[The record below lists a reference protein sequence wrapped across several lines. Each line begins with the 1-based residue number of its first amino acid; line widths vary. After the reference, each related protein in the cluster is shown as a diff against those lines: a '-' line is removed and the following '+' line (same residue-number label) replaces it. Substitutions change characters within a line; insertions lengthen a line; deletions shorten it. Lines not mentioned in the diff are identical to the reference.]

1 MDPIVLNLV
10 GLVAMFALLAM
21 GMPIGFAMGAVG
33 TAGAALLIGAG
44 PSLSLLG
51 LTVYETVITNELS
64 VVPLFVLMGFFA
76 TGSGLSEDLY
86 RSCNTWLGHRRGGL
100 ALATIGGCGAFAAI
114 CGSSLATAATMS
126 QVALPEMR
134 RYRYD
139 ERLAT
144 GAIAAGGTIGILI
157 PPSVILVLYGLL
169 TESDIGQLF
178 AAGIVP
184 GILTVVVFMAT
195 VSVIAHR
202 NPEMGPPG
210 ERTSARQ
217 KLAAVKDVWATILLF
232 VLVIG
237 GIYTGAF
244 TPTEAAGIGAMG
256 AFDLA
261 VNTWTRDAPPRR
273 RRLLRAANLLLV
285 ASLLVLLVAVAAGKL
300 AGTDGVDWP
309 GRAGHLAYAG
319 ILAAHAIY
327 VWLGLRAGT
336 RLGFCLLETVRT
348 TAMIFTILIGAILL
362 NKFLT
367 LGGLA
372 DAAGGWVAGLGTGPL
387 VTMAVILLIYLL
399 LGCALDSLAMI
410 LLTIPIFFPIVL
422 QLGFDPIWFGVI
434 VVMVVELGLITPPV
448 GMNVFI
454 IKGMAPEVPLSRIYS
469 GVLPFVVAEVLLIAL
484 LVAFPG
490 IATWLPG
497 TMG

>member
-10 GLVAMFALLAM
+10 GLAAMFVLLAM
-21 GMPIGFAMGAVG
+21 GMPIGFAMGAIG
-33 TAGAALLIGAG
+33 AAGAVLLIGVG

-86 RSCNTWLGHRRGGL
+86 RSCNAWLGHRRGGL

-157 PPSVILVLYGLL
+157 PPSVILVLYGIL

-184 GILTVVVFMAT
+184 GILTVIVFMAT
-195 VSVIAHR
+195 VSIIAHR

-210 ERTSARQ
+210 ERASTRR
-217 KLAAVKDVWATILLF
+217 KLAAIKDVWATIVLF

-261 VNTWTRDAPPRR
+261 VNTWTRDAPAHRK
-273 RRLLRAANLLLV
+273 RLLRAANLLLV
-285 ASLLVLLVAVAAGKL
+285 ASLLALLVAVVVNLSTGAEPAS
-300 AGTDGVDWP
+300 WP
-309 GRAGHLAYAG
+309 GWVGYLAYAG
-319 ILAAHAIY
+319 ILVSHAVY
-327 VWLGLRAGT
+327 VWLGLFAGKE
-336 RLGFCLLETVRT
+336 LGSCLLETTRT

-372 DAAGGWVAGLGTGPL
+372 DALGGWVDGLGAGPL
-387 VTMAVILLIYLL
+387 VTIMVILLIYLV

-454 IKGMAPEVPLSRIYS
+454 IKGMAPDVPLSRIYS
-469 GVLPFVVAEVLLIAL
+469 GVLPFVVAEVLLIAA

-490 IATWLPG
+490 LATWLPG

>member
-1 MDPIVLNLV
+1 MDPIALNLV
-10 GLVAMFALLAM
+10 GLAAMFVLLAA
-21 GMPIGFAMGAVG
+21 GMPIGFAMGAIG
-33 TAGAALLIGAG
+33 TAGFFLLIGIE

-51 LTVYETVITNELS
+51 LTAYETVITNDLS

-157 PPSVILVLYGLL
+157 PPSVILVLYGIL

-184 GILTVVVFMAT
+184 GILTVVAFMAT
-195 VSVIAHR
+195 VSIITHR
-202 NPEMGPPG
+202 NPELGPPG
-210 ERTSARQ
+210 ARASTRQ
-217 KLAAVKDVWATILLF
+217 KLAAIKDVRATIVLF
-232 VLVIG
+232 LLVIG

-244 TPTEAAGIGAMG
+244 TPTEAAGIGATG

-261 VNTWTRDAPPRR
+261 VNTWTRHGRPHRK
-273 RRLLRAANLLLV
+273 RLLRAANLLLV
-285 ASLLVLLVAVAAGKL
+285 GSLLVLFGAVAVNLSIGAEAA
-300 AGTDGVDWP
+300 DWP
-309 GRAGHLAYAG
+309 DWVGYPAYAG
-319 ILAAHAIY
+319 IVVAHVVY
-327 VWLGLRAGT
+327 VWLGLFARKE
-336 RLGFCLLETVRT
+336 LGACLLETTKT
-348 TAMIFTILIGAILL
+348 TAMIFTILIGAILP

-372 DAAGGWVAGLGTGPL
+372 AALGEWVEGLGAGPF
-387 VTMAVILLIYLL
+387 VTIAVILVIYLL
-399 LGCALDSLAMI
+399 LGCALDALAMI
-410 LLTIPIFFPIVL
+410 LLTIPIFFPVVQ
-422 QLGFDPIWFGVI
+422 QLGFDPVWFGVI

-448 GMNVFI
+448 GMNVFV
-454 IKGMAPEVPLSRIYS
+454 IKGMAPDIPLSRIYS
-469 GVLPFVVAEVLLIAL
+469 GVLPFVVAEVFLIVL
-484 LVAFPG
+484 LVVFPEL
-490 IATWLPG
+490 ATWLPS

>member
-1 MDPIVLNLV
+1 MEPIVLNLV
-10 GLVAMFALLAM
+10 GLVAMFVLLAM

-33 TAGAALLIGAG
+33 TAGAVLLIGVE

-51 LTVYETVITNELS
+51 LTVYETVLTNELS

-144 GAIAAGGTIGILI
+144 GTIAAGGTIGILI
-157 PPSVILVLYGLL
+157 PPSVILVLYGIL

-184 GILTVVVFMAT
+184 GLLTVIVFMAT
-195 VSVIAHR
+195 VSIVVHR
-202 NPEMGPPG
+202 NPAMGPPG
-210 ERTSARQ
+210 ERATTRQ
-217 KLAAVKDVWATILLF
+217 KLAAVKDVWATIVLF

-244 TPTEAAGIGAMG
+244 TPTEAAGIGAVG

-261 VNTWTRDAPPRR
+261 VNTWTRGAPPRR

-285 ASLLVLLVAVAAGKL
+285 GSLLVLVAAVAVNLSTGAEAAGWP
-300 AGTDGVDWP
+300 DWV
-309 GRAGHLAYAG
+309 GYLAYTG
-319 ILAAHAIY
+319 IFAAHAAY
-327 VWLGLRAGT
+327 AWLGLSARKE
-336 RLGFCLLETVRT
+336 LGSCLLETT
-348 TAMIFTILIGAILL
+348 KTAAMIFTILIGAILL

-372 DAAGGWVAGLGTGPL
+372 DALGGWVDGLGAGPF

-422 QLGFDPIWFGVI
+422 QLGFDPVWFGVI

-454 IKGMAPEVPLSRIYS
+454 IKGMAPDVPLSRIYA
-469 GVLPFVVAEVLLIAL
+469 GVLPFVVAEVFLIAL
-484 LVAFPG
+484 LVVFPG
-490 IATWLPG
+490 LATWLPG